1 MGKVRQE
8 LPGIEFINVGYKGPD
23 ACNTHPAIY
32 IQSSNTGC
40 WADIGMSIEDFT
52 GNQKLNLGVP
62 GCTDCGTAIHELLH
76 SMGMAH
82 EQSRPDR
89 DTFVEIKWDN
99 IMSSMY
105 SQFAKDPHA
114 DTSVDY
120 DIMSIMHDGRFHWS
134 NNGKETIVVK
144 EAGYRLY
151 TDDPGQHHRYAI
163 GQHIMMTQ
171 NDVRQLAKM
180 YNCTSNTICGTGRT
194 DVRNV
199 NNGAPS
205 ASIKGQTD
213 IFHGYQS
220 VSYVTAAAFS
230 LVASSLACCCF
241 CSFSI
246 SQSKNEDS
254 RSLLREP

>member
-1 MGKVRQE
+1 M
-8 LPGIEFINVGYKGPD
+8 
-23 ACNTHPAIY
+23 
-32 IQSSNTGC
+32 
-40 WADIGMSIEDFT
+40 MSHTAPLFSMSLHMP

-205 ASIKGQTD
+205 ASIKACSAQP
-213 IFHGYQS
+213 
-220 VSYVTAAAFS
+220 
-230 LVASSLACCCF
+230 LVENLAMVA
-241 CSFSI
+241 
-246 SQSKNEDS
+246 KN
-254 RSLLREP
+254 LYFNVL

>member
-1 MGKVRQE
+1 M
-8 LPGIEFINVGYKGPD
+8 P
-23 ACNTHPAIY
+23 
-32 IQSSNTGC
+32 
-40 WADIGMSIEDFT
+40 

-99 IMSSMY
+99 IISSMY
-105 SQFAKDPHA
+105 SQFAQNPHA

-134 NNGKETIVVK
+134 DNGKETIVVK

-151 TDDPGQHHRYAI
+151 TDDPGQYHVYAI

-171 NDVRQLAKM
+171 NDVRQLAKI
-180 YNCTSNTICGTGRT
+180 YNCTSNTTCGTGRA
-194 DVRNV
+194 DVRKVDNR
-199 NNGAPS
+199 APTK
-205 ASIKGQTD
+205 ACPVRPLVEH
-213 IFHGYQS
+213 FAM
-220 VSYVTAAAFS
+220 VT
-230 LVASSLACCCF
+230 
-241 CSFSI
+241 I
-246 SQSKNEDS
+246 SPLFQCAVICKHH
-254 RSLLREP
+254 SLLWSDSTLYLS

>member
-1 MGKVRQE
+1 M
-8 LPGIEFINVGYKGPD
+8 
-23 ACNTHPAIY
+23 
-32 IQSSNTGC
+32 
-40 WADIGMSIEDFT
+40 MSHTAPLFSMSLHMP

-151 TDDPGQHHRYAI
+151 TDDPGQHRRYAI

-205 ASIKGQTD
+205 ASIKACSAQPL
-213 IFHGYQS
+213 
-220 VSYVTAAAFS
+220 VENLAMVAKS
-230 LVASSLACCCF
+230 LYFNVL
-241 CSFSI
+241 
-246 SQSKNEDS
+246 
-254 RSLLREP
+254 